1 MLMRRAVVGKTA
13 DGMVLA
19 SISTNELDFGQAVN
33 DDRLLEMGRE
43 EILRRGLIKATDET
57 VTYSVQEIE

>member
-1 MLMRRAVVGKTA
+1 MRRAIVGRNP

-19 SISTNELDFGQAVN
+19 TLSTNELDFGQAV
-33 DDRLLEMGRE
+33 DDVDLLEMGRE
-43 EILRRGLIKATDET
+43 EILRRGLIKATDGV